1 MDSAKLNDW
10 MQVIGIF
17 ALVASLIFVGMQ
29 LRQDQEIAEAQIYAQ
44 SNQLAIELANLVNQ
58 HRDIWL
64 RGVVGEE
71 LNAEDEV
78 VFENI
83 YVAILFNYGGVWQR
97 ANRLSTRSPDS
108 VARQFA
114 YLIFAHPGLRR
125 MWERRKG
132 FEAERNDAFDGQ
144 LPGFPLTAATEMYL
158 IDLDSGT
165 LKPPRN
171 PPKTPW

>member
-1 MDSAKLNDW
+1 
-10 MQVIGIF
+10 
-17 ALVASLIFVGMQ
+17 MQ

-64 RGVVGEE
+64 RGVAGEE

-83 YVAILFNYGGVWQR
+83 YVAILFNYGGIWQR
-97 ANRLSTRSPDS
+97 ANRLRTRSPDS

-144 LPGFPLTAATEMYL
+144 FPGFPLTAATEMYL
-158 IDLDSGT
+158 IYLDSGT